1 MTRKA
6 LILFS
11 FILLA
16 ASACKKDDKP
26 PQEPIDYM
34 VQTIPDIHAL
44 FKDHVDLIDV
54 MDTLLHFGDTPPLL
68 SKLIEDTTDQHKD
81 TVLGFCNDSL
91 VLKHYHKSD
100 PTSLY
105 PGPPK
110 ISTATYQFLFDKQ
123 HRGVSSM
130 NYKINHDD
138 SGPDNHAIE
147 SAYCS
152 DSVFIMGEN
161 QKFTVYLYQKLKM
174 DYVIPGFPQ
183 IPDNGPKQA
192 FIISGEVTTDGIKD
206 LYIGF
211 KVYGYDNPTSAGI
224 GALNIGDIVVYYRD
238 FMPFTY
244 WDPKPKYT
252 K

>member
-44 FKDHVDLIDV
+44 FKDHVDLIDA

-100 PTSLY
+100 PNAFY
-105 PGPPK
+105 PGPPELVRG
-110 ISTATYQFLFDKQ
+110 TYQFLFNNQ
-123 HRGVSSM
+123 HRGVASLHFTS
-130 NYKINHDD
+130 INHDN
-138 SGPDNHAIE
+138 GPDDHYIE
-147 SAYCS
+147 SAS
-152 DSVFIMGEN
+152 RRDSVFIMGE
-161 QKFTVYLYQKLKM
+161 KPYFTVYFFQQLKK
-174 DYVIPGFPQ
+174 DLVVSGYHPQ
-183 IPDNGPKQA
+183 DVGARQA
-192 FIISGEVTTDGIKD
+192 FIISGEVTDNGIKD
-206 LYIGF
+206 LFVGF
-211 KVYGYDNPTSAGI
+211 KVYGYDIPTSAGI
-224 GALNIGDIVVYYRD
+224 GALSIGDIVVYYRD

-244 WDPKPKYT
+244 WDTTPKYT
-252 K
+252 N